1 MRRLPNPWVGVPAL
15 VAGIAGGI
23 VAFIVTEASCAP
35 RGCAA
40 VASISA
46 FVVGLGI
53 AAGVGVVAVL
63 ALKSIDEHR
72 IHRDR
77 MVLTMLEP
85 DTRPEEPLK

>member
-15 VAGIAGGI
+15 LAGIAGGI

-35 RGCAA
+35 GSCAA

-46 FVVGLGI
+46 VVVGLGI

-72 IHRDR
+72 THRER
-77 MVLTMLEP
+77 MVLTMIEG
-85 DTRPEEPLK
+85 DTRPEEPRE